1 MNNPEPA
8 TLIESPFG
16 DGSLVESLTRRA
28 EYTEPPKP
36 YDVYAGGQHIV
47 RVIREDESVQKL
59 NLEAW
64 LANPTRNRGT
74 ATLYDPS
81 NFVDY
86 VKRLGDLGTTVWG
99 DEDNLSFTAVFND
112 HAAPAASG
120 WRDHTARLQLRN
132 DPEWTQFQQC
142 SGQYLDQITFAE
154 FLQDYAP
161 SIVRPDG
168 ATLLTVAM
176 NFKAHRKA
184 EFETAVDL
192 STGDVSFN
200 YTEQT
205 TPKVAPKAG
214 QIEVPREFTVAL
226 SPFLGLPTVEV
237 NARLKFDITREGLR
251 IGFQLVRPDLVRRDA
266 FADIRQTIADGL
278 AETGVQVL
286 LGSAPAAV
294 TPQQ

>member
-1 MNNPEPA
+1 MSNPELTREPSYDGD
-8 TLIESPFG
+8 LI
-16 DGSLVESLTRRA
+16 ESLTRRA
-28 EYTEPPKP
+28 GYTEPPKS
-36 YDVYAGGQHIV
+36 YDVHADGGYIV
-47 RVIREDESVQKL
+47 RVVRDDEQIQKL
-59 NLEAW
+59 NLEGW
-64 LANPTRNRGT
+64 LTVPDRTRGA
-74 ATLYDPS
+74 ATVYDPM
-81 NFVDY
+81 NFVEY
-86 VKRLGDLGTTVWG
+86 VKRLGNLRTTVWG
-99 DEDNLSFTAVFND
+99 DEDSLSFTAVFND
-112 HAAPAASG
+112 HSGPEAAG

-132 DPEWTQFQQC
+132 DPEWSQFQQR

-192 STGDVSFN
+192 STGDVSFT

-237 NARLKFDITREGLR
+237 NARLKFDITRDGLR
-251 IGFQLVRPDLVRRDA
+251 IGFQLVRPDLVRRQA

-278 AETGVQVL
+278 EETGIPVL
-286 LGSAPAAV
+286 LGAAPGAV